1 MQTQI
6 ETMDLNIETV
16 SETDSAEVVPAGSC
30 CCCCWADE
38 AAA

>member
-6 ETMDLNIETV
+6 ETMDLSIEAV

-38 AAA
+38 AEV